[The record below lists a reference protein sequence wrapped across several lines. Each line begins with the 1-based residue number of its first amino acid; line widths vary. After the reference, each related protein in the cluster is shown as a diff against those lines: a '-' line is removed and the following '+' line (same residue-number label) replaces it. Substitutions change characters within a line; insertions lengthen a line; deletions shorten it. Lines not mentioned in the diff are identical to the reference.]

1 MRLGGTRQVCG
12 RMRFCRDRT
21 GCDARR
27 PVGLIRPRER
37 LGRAT
42 DGHAA
47 IGCPA
52 AEEAVLR
59 LGVSRGGVRSS
70 TTVNPMPASRRA
82 ASAVANGSGRTA
94 PGRSLVC
101 ILVNMT
107 FSFRWSADLRRLR

>member
-1 MRLGGTRQVCG
+1 
-12 RMRFCRDRT
+12 MRFCRDRT
-21 GCDARR
+21 GWDARR
-27 PVGLIRPRER
+27 PIGSDTPSREA
-37 LGRAT
+37 GRIA

-52 AEEAVLR
+52 AAEAVLR
-59 LGVSRGGVRSS
+59 AGVSRGGVRSS

-82 ASAVANGSGRTA
+82 ASAAANGSGRTA